1 VSDNRPVGAFGVLL
15 LIGAAIFGTATLVVV
30 SGDPPRWAF
39 AVVTAMVTLG
49 LVVIALYTKGRS

>member
-1 VSDNRPVGAFGVLL
+1 VSGNRQTIGAFGVLL

-39 AVVTAMVTLG
+39 AVVTAMVTLV
-49 LVVIALYTKGRS
+49 LVVIALYTKGR